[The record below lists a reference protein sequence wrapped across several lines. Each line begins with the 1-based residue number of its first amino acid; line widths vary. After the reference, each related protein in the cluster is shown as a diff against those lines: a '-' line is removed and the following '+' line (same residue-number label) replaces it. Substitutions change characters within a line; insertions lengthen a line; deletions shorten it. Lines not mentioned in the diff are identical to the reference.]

1 MKLDSKVFIF
11 LKRNKRSD
19 RRGEERGR
27 NRGWFLYGEDCR
39 VLRVTMRRK
48 KGRFVGLSLSVHCP
62 HAEDLQFYQL
72 LDSVRSG
79 LSDEQRQ
86 RSSLH
91 IERAI

>member
-1 MKLDSKVFIF
+1 
-11 LKRNKRSD
+11 
-19 RRGEERGR
+19 
-27 NRGWFLYGEDCR
+27 
-39 VLRVTMRRK
+39 
-48 KGRFVGLSLSVHCP
+48 LSLSVHCP

-91 IERAI
+91 TERAI

>member
-1 MKLDSKVFIF
+1 
-11 LKRNKRSD
+11 
-19 RRGEERGR
+19 
-27 NRGWFLYGEDCR
+27 
-39 VLRVTMRRK
+39 MRRK